1 MTNNDKNYEELE
13 SLIDY
18 DIYQY
23 SSNPDMLCDEISL
36 AGYIAANLTMRGYCK
51 VNEEQIRKDTA
62 KEILQE
68 VWACAFY
75 NNPDRYDDYLDD
87 GKEDKT
93 LTLWEYTGHHGNADD
108 GICPICGMAIDLFH
122 DKDKCPLCGKE
133 W

>member
-1 MTNNDKNYEELE
+1 MKIIHEMTWEPLQGKYRILRLTGDKRQPTLNEAMEY
-13 SLIDY
+13 
-18 DIYQY
+18 
-23 SSNPDMLCDEISL
+23 
-36 AGYIAANLTMRGYCK
+36 MRR
-51 VNEEQIRKDTA
+51 NHLPE
-62 KEILQE
+62 E

-93 LTLWEYTGHHGNADD
+93 LTLLEYTGHHGDADD